1 MLSVISC
8 LIKLGLEEIL
18 VFTIFYWEHHLWD
31 IEHLARVN
39 SASRFS
45 FQFSRQFHIII
56 IDSGTTSGAN
66 TTSKSILNI
75 LEDYVML
82 LNSVPIFWCVE
93 QYRKQHNKIMNF
105 TFTLFLISIL
115 DLRLSERGH
124 SLLRCFSSIGKI
136 CLNWWW
142 PSHLISFFFYF
153 LLFESFV
160 TIIGLTLRLVPCFFM
175 CQHYTTYRILTDRIE
190 TAYFITWP
198 HTGFWITRA
207 TYISSLNIYCAYVY
221 SLSVFVSLTG
231 EQIQRIYFCCVTLL

>member
-1 MLSVISC
+1 
-8 LIKLGLEEIL
+8 
-18 VFTIFYWEHHLWD
+18 
-31 IEHLARVN
+31 
-39 SASRFS
+39 
-45 FQFSRQFHIII
+45 
-56 IDSGTTSGAN
+56 
-66 TTSKSILNI
+66 
-75 LEDYVML
+75 ML

-221 SLSVFVSLTG
+221 SLSLFVSLTLWADTKDLLMLCYSPLD
-231 EQIQRIYFCCVTLL
+231 RILREKSIKRWWSWYRIWKKIRV